1 MDEYSSQYSMWM
13 KSKTIH
19 VGAGLIWPPRCYSCS
34 FCKREFRSAQALG
47 GHMNVHRRDRAR
59 LKQSLSPQNEAL
71 SQSHSKSLSK
81 RHKQSPARNS
91 KSASLTLS
99 SAVIS
104 KFSHLAFSPEIKELA
119 AGQKIMSSSQ
129 PDWLNSKAAVRV
141 LSSTKQDFNR
151 YGDKKLK
158 GAGKKFILL
167 DDDAN
172 SSSVG
177 VSASKRQKSCMVSS
191 LPMLHKPC
199 SSHEKYSFTTSDYK
213 VGNRTSSME
222 DIDLELRLAIGDP
235 PAKQLVTLGLI

>member
-1 MDEYSSQYSMWM
+1 MDEYSSQYSIWM
-13 KSKTIH
+13 KSKTIPL
-19 VGAGLIWPPRCYSCS
+19 GAGFIWPPRCYSCS

-59 LKQSLSPQNEAL
+59 LKQSLNPQNEAP
-71 SQSHSKSLSK
+71 SQSLSK
-81 RHKQSPARNS
+81 PQRQSPARNS
-91 KSASLTLS
+91 KSASTLS
-99 SAVIS
+99 SAVFSQGNS
-104 KFSHLAFSPEIKELA
+104 KFSHLAYSPEIKELA
-119 AGQKIMSSSQ
+119 AGQKIMSSS
-129 PDWLNSKAAVRV
+129 
-141 LSSTKQDFNR
+141 SSTKQDFNR

-191 LPMLHKPC
+191 LPMLHEPC

-213 VGNRTSSME
+213 VGIRTSSME